1 MPESAESYAKQMQTF
16 TALRSPWQVAGQCRY
31 LLLRLRWRRFR
42 LRVLCILAKLQTT
55 LLD

>member
-16 TALRSPWQVAGQCRY
+16 TAPRSPWQVAGQCRY